1 MAAAGAILALEPR
14 SGTISEIDEP
24 PMIVAT
30 RIPTHRNDGSKI
42 SEAELTRIL
51 DRVCDRFLGYSFEG
65 PCRGAW
71 VSADGTVYKEESY
84 KLEVVVAR
92 ERVKQARAHFVR
104 IGKQLGQKA
113 IYIEVREGGEIID
126 LE

>member
-1 MAAAGAILALEPR
+1 LADGSD
-14 SGTISEIDEP
+14 SGSIDEVDGSS
-24 PMIVAT
+24 MIVVT
-30 RIPTHRNDGSKI
+30 RIPRHRNDGSEI

-51 DRVCDRFLGYSFEG
+51 NRVCDKFFGYSWEG
-65 PCRGAW
+65 PCHGAW
-71 VSADGTVYKEESY
+71 VSTDGAVYREESY
-84 KLEVVVAR
+84 KLEVVVPP
-92 ERVKQARAHFVR
+92 ERVKQARAHFAR